1 MKLLQRWQKK
11 EERKKGKK
19 KKKKERGKK
28 KKLENRSLG
37 KYPPNYEARP
47 AVRFTRAIRASV
59 GCASLRQ
66 SRVAEQTYGDFNAI

>member
-11 EERKKGKK
+11 KERKK
-19 KKKKERGKK
+19 GKK

-37 KYPPNYEARP
+37 KYPPNYEACP